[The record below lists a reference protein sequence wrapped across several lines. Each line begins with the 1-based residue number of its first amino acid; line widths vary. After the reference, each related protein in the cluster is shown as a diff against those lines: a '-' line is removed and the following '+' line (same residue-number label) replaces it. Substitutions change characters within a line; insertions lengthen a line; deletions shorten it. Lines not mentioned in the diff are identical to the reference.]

1 MTRTIQIDNPK
12 IATMVKEKDELVKSG
27 IAISKDI
34 EKLEIKIEKQNNI
47 EREFTN
53 KVTPEIQ
60 KLIDEGDALEKELQ
74 ERMTVMEKLGDE
86 IMNQKLALIP
96 KEHLDMHYKL
106 RADKEKLERD
116 RNKIGLKIQKY
127 KDKLVPALRKI
138 LPDLLTEYEDTETVQ
153 VKNGKLSITIFSHL
167 EEWKEKFNN
176 RKVKAVT
183 QASSELKE
191 TVSEPSK

>member
-1 MTRTIQIDNPK
+1 
-12 IATMVKEKDELVKSG
+12 MVKEKDELVKSG